1 MDLVSNWKIIFER
14 EIVKEAKK
22 LLETKTK
29 RKQKQKKKKKKK
41 KNKKK
46 QKKKKK
52 KKNACEKSVHGA
64 SVLS

>member
-29 RKQKQKKKKKKK
+29 TKQKQKKKMHV
-41 KNKKK
+41 KNKYTVR
-46 QKKKKK
+46 
-52 KKNACEKSVHGA
+52 AYCPARAG
-64 SVLS
+64 

>member
-29 RKQKQKKKKKKK
+29 TKQKQ
-41 KNKKK
+41 
-46 QKKKKK
+46 K
-52 KKNACEKSVHGA
+52 KKNACEK
-64 SVLS
+64 

>member
-29 RKQKQKKKKKKK
+29 TKQKQKKKKKKK
-41 KNKKK
+41 KKMHV
-46 QKKKKK
+46 
-52 KKNACEKSVHGA
+52 KNRYTARAYCPERVA
-64 SVLS
+64 

>member
-29 RKQKQKKKKKKK
+29 QKKKHV
-41 KNKKK
+41 KNRYTTR
-46 QKKKKK
+46 
-52 KKNACEKSVHGA
+52 AYCPERVA
-64 SVLS
+64 

>member
-1 MDLVSNWKIIFER
+1 MDLVSNWKITFER

-29 RKQKQKKKKKKK
+29 TKQKQKKKKKKK
-41 KNKKK
+41 KKK
-46 QKKKKK
+46 
-52 KKNACEKSVHGA
+52 ACEKSVHDA

>member
-29 RKQKQKKKKKKK
+29 RKQKQKKKKMHV
-41 KNKKK
+41 KNRYT
-46 QKKKKK
+46 
-52 KKNACEKSVHGA
+52 ARAYCPERVA
-64 SVLS
+64 

>member
-29 RKQKQKKKKKKK
+29 TKQKQKKKMHG
-41 KNKKK
+41 KK
-46 QKKKKK
+46 QYTGREYCP
-52 KKNACEKSVHGA
+52 ARTG
-64 SVLS
+64 

>member
-41 KNKKK
+41 KMHV
-46 QKKKKK
+46 
-52 KKNACEKSVHGA
+52 KNRYTVRAYCPERVA
-64 SVLS
+64 

>member
-29 RKQKQKKKKKKK
+29 RKQKQKKKKK
-41 KNKKK
+41 
-46 QKKKKK
+46 
-52 KKNACEKSVHGA
+52 NACEKSVHGA

>member
-29 RKQKQKKKKKKK
+29 TKQKQKKKMHV
-41 KNKKK
+41 KN
-46 QKKKKK
+46 QYTVREYCP
-52 KKNACEKSVHGA
+52 ARVA
-64 SVLS
+64 